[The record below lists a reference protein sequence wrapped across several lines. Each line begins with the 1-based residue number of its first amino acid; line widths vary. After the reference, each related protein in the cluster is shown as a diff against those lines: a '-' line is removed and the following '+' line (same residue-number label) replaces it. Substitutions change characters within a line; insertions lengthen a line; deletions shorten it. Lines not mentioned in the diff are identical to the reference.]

1 VLQGERELATDNKSL
16 GRFRLA
22 GIRAAR
28 RGQPQID
35 VRFDLDT
42 DGVLSVQ
49 IVLKEVED
57 DEPYVAPKTK
67 NLTKK
72 EIIDEFG
79 NKKTV
84 FVDDLGNIVD
94 TKDFEYI
101 TEE

>member
-1 VLQGERELATDNKSL
+1 MQEDAKISQEEHNEWLKNKLDNVIPKKKKL
-16 GRFRLA
+16 KE
-22 GIRAAR
+22 
-28 RGQPQID
+28 
-35 VRFDLDT
+35 VVEFDEF
-42 DGVLSVQ
+42 GNKK